1 MKFVAIMP
9 LWVLIL
15 FRDRIYTGYIE
26 RSDIVTYLLAI
37 KTMKNL
43 LVPDKSWLDRIAMKW
58 IEKEEKMWQ
67 GLIDIGV
74 SAIGI
79 SESQ

>member
-1 MKFVAIMP
+1 
-9 LWVLIL
+9 
-15 FRDRIYTGYIE
+15 
-26 RSDIVTYLLAI
+26 
-37 KTMKNL
+37 
-43 LVPDKSWLDRIAMKW
+43 MKW